1 MKRKSY
7 HIMDK
12 LNTRIEQ
19 YLTRTILIFLLF
31 KAGAVYGYE
40 LEVKSLKCDFQEDP
54 AGIENKNPGLSW
66 EIYSDQ
72 RNINQAV
79 FQVMV
84 ASSMENLNA
93 DDADIWNPGI
103 TQSDQSIQI
112 QYEGKP
118 LKSATRY
125 YWKVRVQDQHGVFSP
140 FSKASFFET
149 GMLEEGDWKA
159 DWIYGPNLESDA
171 CPWFR
176 KTFNVESLPSRATA
190 FVGSVGYHELYINGR
205 KVSDAIL
212 TPSVSD
218 LSKRALYNTYDIT
231 PYLKKGKNA
240 VAIWLASG
248 WADFQD
254 FNPPADFGRNKK
266 PLCIVQMH
274 LDRDRLVL
282 SDSTWRYSPSNT
294 WHLGKWENSDFG
306 GDSVNA
312 MIAMKDWNQPE
323 FDDSS
328 WESVGVDDP
337 RLHLTSDHIEP
348 NRMVKQIRASA
359 ISPVSDGVYQV
370 AMDKLYTGWIEVNVK
385 GRPGNQ
391 VIIRASAHPDKTVEF
406 NQRNVYVIGP
416 DGQGTFRNRFSYHEI
431 GYVNI
436 EGLDYEP
443 DLADIVGYQVT
454 NDRKVIG
461 GFDCSDTLLKQ
472 IFDITA
478 YNYEN
483 LSTGGMSVDC
493 PHRERL
499 GYGGDGHG
507 SLEIA
512 LDAYSSHPF
521 FTKWAQDWVDI
532 QDENGRI
539 NHTAPTLGG
548 GGGPAWSG
556 FILTM
561 PWEVYLSYGD
571 RRILE
576 STFPSAVRWLDYIA
590 RHVGED
596 GLLGIPS
603 PGHWEYVQ
611 DKRWLFLGDW
621 ATPHGSEESN
631 TPEAALFN
639 NCYYVY
645 VLGLA
650 AEMAGILDQPD
661 KALAYQELARQ
672 ITNAIN
678 DKFFDPETHTY
689 IDTRQT
695 HCVMP
700 LIAGVVP
707 AEDIRAVQE
716 NLEQEI
722 LVNRDGHFDTGIHG
736 TYYLVKYLTA
746 QDRSDLIHTLASQTT
761 FPGYGFFISKG
772 YITWPEYWHEC
783 NSIMHGCLNGIGGWF
798 QRGLAGIRAD
808 PASPGYR
815 KMVIKPA
822 VSAHL
827 EWVNAYHDSPYGRIA
842 CNWKNINGHLEVVII
857 IPANTSAT
865 VCIPATDAARVT
877 ESGKLP
883 ADARGV
889 TFLGEEKGHAIFLV
903 GSGKYNFKI

>member
-1 MKRKSY
+1 MIPYMIRTL
-7 HIMDK
+7 I
-12 LNTRIEQ
+12 I
-19 YLTRTILIFLLF
+19 LTLF
-31 KAGAVYGYE
+31 SAGTVYGYE
-40 LEVKSLKCDFQEDP
+40 LEVKHLKCDFMDNP
-54 AGIENKNPGLSW
+54 TGVENSSPGFSW
-66 EIYSDQ
+66 EIFSDQ
-72 RNINQAV
+72 RNIMQEAY
-79 FQVMV
+79 QVLV
-84 ASSMENLNA
+84 ASSMELLNVE
-93 DDADIWNPGI
+93 DADIWSSGLVESNN
-103 TQSDQSIQI
+103 SIPFIYNGQAL
-112 QYEGKP
+112 Q
-118 LKSATRY
+118 SATRY
-125 YWKVRVQDQHGVFSP
+125 YWKVRVKDQNGVFSP
-140 FSKASFFET
+140 YSEASFFET
-149 GMLEEGDWKA
+149 GILDQQDWKA
-159 DWIYGPNLESDA
+159 AWIYGPALEPDA

-176 KTFNVESLPSRATA
+176 KSFNLESLPSRAIA
-190 FVGSVGYHELYINGR
+190 FVGSVGYHELYINGK

-218 LSKRALYNTYDIT
+218 LRKRSLYNTYDIA
-231 PYLKKGKNA
+231 PYLKMGKNA
-240 VAIWLASG
+240 MVIWLAPG
-248 WADFQD
+248 WADFRD
-254 FNPPADFGRNKK
+254 FNPPADFGRDKK
-266 PLCIVQMH
+266 PLCIAQIH
-274 LDRDRLVL
+274 LDRYRQVL
-282 SDSTWRYSPSNT
+282 SDTSWRYSPSDT
-294 WHLGKWENSDFG
+294 WHLGKWQNADFG

-312 MIAMKDWNQPE
+312 MLTPSGWNTTE
-323 FDDSS
+323 FDDSRWKS
-328 WESVGVDDP
+328 AAALDP
-337 RLHLTSDHIEP
+337 GLTLSSDYIEP
-348 NRMVKQIRASA
+348 NRTVNQISASF
-359 ISPVSDGVYQV
+359 IHFVSPGKYHVV
-370 AMDKLYTGWIEVNVK
+370 MDKLFTGWIEVKVK
-385 GRPGNQ
+385 GRPGTR
-391 VIIRASAHPDKTVEF
+391 VIIKASAHPDKEVEF

-416 DGQGTFRNRFSYHEI
+416 EGQGKFRNRFSYHEI
-431 GYVNI
+431 GYITI

-443 DLADIVGYQVT
+443 EILDFAGYQVS
-454 NDRKVIG
+454 NDRNVMG
-461 GFDCSDTLLKQ
+461 GFDCSDPLLKQ
-472 IFDITA
+472 IYDNTR

-521 FTKWAQDWVDI
+521 FSKWAQDWVDI

-576 STFPSAVRWLDYIA
+576 STFPSAVRWLDYMA

-650 AEMAGILDQPD
+650 AEMAGILDQPE

-707 AEDIRAVQE
+707 QGDIRAVQE

-798 QRGLAGIRAD
+798 QRGLAGIRSD

-815 KMVIKPA
+815 KMIIKPA

-865 VCIPATDAARVT
+865 VYIPATDATRVT
-877 ESGKLP
+877 ESGKLA

-889 TFLGEEKGHAIFLV
+889 TLLGEEKGHAIFLV
-903 GSGKYNFKI
+903 GSGKYNFKIEK

>member
-1 MKRKSY
+1 MAR
-7 HIMDK
+7 
-12 LNTRIEQ
+12 LNTRKVP
-19 YLTRTILIFLLF
+19 YFNRTILLFLLI
-31 KAGAVYGYE
+31 KVGAVYGYE
-40 LEVKSLKCDFQEDP
+40 LEVKSLKCDFQYDP
-54 AGIENKNPGLSW
+54 LGIDNKNPGLSW

-72 RNINQAV
+72 QNVKQEA
-79 FQVMV
+79 FQVLV
-84 ASSMENLNA
+84 ASSLENLNV

-103 TQSDQSIQI
+103 IQSNQSIQI
-112 QYEGKP
+112 KYEGIA
-118 LKSATRY
+118 LESAIRY
-125 YWKVRVQDQHGVFSP
+125 YWKVRVQNQNGIFSP
-140 FSKASFFET
+140 FSDAAFFES
-149 GMLEEGDWKA
+149 GMLEKGDWKA

-176 KTFNVESLPSRATA
+176 KTFSVESLPLRATA
-190 FVGSVGYHELYINGR
+190 FVGSVGYHELYVNGR
-205 KVSDAIL
+205 KVSNAIL

-218 LSKRALYNTYDIT
+218 LRKRALYNTYDVT
-231 PYLKKGKNA
+231 PYLKRGKNA
-240 VAIWLASG
+240 VVIWLASG

-254 FNPPADFGRNKK
+254 FNPPADFGRDKK

-274 LDRDRLVL
+274 LDRDRLVI

-312 MIAMKDWNQPE
+312 MISIKDWDQPE
-323 FDDSS
+323 FDDSR
-328 WESVGVDDP
+328 WNGVAVNNP
-337 RLHLTSDHIEP
+337 GLALTSDHLEP
-348 NRMVKQIRASA
+348 NRMVKQIRASV
-359 ISPVSDGVYQV
+359 INQVSAGVYQV

-385 GRPGNQ
+385 GSPGNQ
-391 VIIRASAHPDKTVEF
+391 VIIMASAHRDKGVEF
-406 NQRNVYVIGP
+406 NQRNVYVIGL

-431 GYVNI
+431 GYVTI

-443 DLADIVGYQVT
+443 DIVDIVGYQVT
-454 NDRKVIG
+454 NDRRVTG

-472 IFDITA
+472 IYDITV

-512 LDAYSSHPF
+512 LDAYASHSF
-521 FTKWAQDWVDI
+521 FSKWAQDWCDI

-561 PWEVYLSYGD
+561 PWAVYLSYGD
-571 RRILE
+571 TMILE
-576 STFPSAVRWLDYIA
+576 HTFPSASRWLDYMA
-590 RHVGED
+590 RHVGQD

-603 PGHWEYVQ
+603 PGDWEYI
-611 DKRWLFLGDW
+611 DSTRWVFLGDW
-621 ATPHGSEESN
+621 ATPHGSEASY
-631 TPEAALFN
+631 TPEASLFN

-650 AEMAGILDQPD
+650 TKMAEILDKPD
-661 KALAYQELARQ
+661 KVRIYQEQARRIAQ
-672 ITNAIN
+672 AIN
-678 DKFFDPETHTY
+678 EKFFDPEKHTY

-700 LIAGVVP
+700 LIAGVVQP
-707 AEDIRAVQE
+707 EQVQAVLA
-716 NLEQEI
+716 NLEREI
-722 LVNRDGHFDTGIHG
+722 LVHQKGHFDTGIHG
-736 TYYLVKYLTA
+736 TYYLVKYLTE

-761 FPGYGFFISKG
+761 FPSYGFFIKNG
-772 YITWPEYWHEC
+772 YVTWPELWQEC

-798 QRGLAGIRAD
+798 IRGLAGIRTD

-815 KMVIKPA
+815 NIIIKPA
-822 VSAHL
+822 VSGNL
-827 EWVNAYHDSPYGRIA
+827 EWVNGHHESPYGRIA
-842 CNWKNINGHLEVVII
+842 CNWKKQEQSLEMEIT
-857 IPANTSAT
+857 IPANASAT
-865 VCIPATDAARVT
+865 VYVPTSDASRVT
-877 ESGKLP
+877 VGGLHSSDGM
-883 ADARGV
+883 
-889 TFLGEEKGHAIFLV
+889 TFLREEEGYAVYRV
-903 GSGKYNFKI
+903 GSGDYHYIVDQ

>member
-1 MKRKSY
+1 MAR
-7 HIMDK
+7 
-12 LNTRIEQ
+12 LNTGIEP
-19 YLTRTILIFLLF
+19 YFTRTILLFLLL

-54 AGIENKNPGLSW
+54 TGIDNKNPGLSW
-66 EIYSDQ
+66 EIDSDQ
-72 RNINQAV
+72 RNVNQMA
-79 FQVMV
+79 FQVLV
-84 ASSMENLNA
+84 ASSMEKLNV
-93 DDADIWNPGI
+93 DDSDIWNPGI
-103 TQSDQSIQI
+103 IQSDQSIQI
-112 QYEGKP
+112 RYDGIP
-118 LKSATRY
+118 LKSATMY
-125 YWKVRVQDQHGVFSP
+125 YWKARVQDQNGVFSP
-140 FSKASFFET
+140 YSEASFFVT
-149 GMLEEGDWKA
+149 GMLEKGDWKA
-159 DWIYGPNLESDA
+159 DWIYGPNLGSDA

-176 KTFNVESLPSRATA
+176 KTFSIESLPSRATA
-190 FVGSVGYHELYINGR
+190 FVGSVGYHELYVNGK
-205 KVSDAIL
+205 KVGKAVL

-218 LSKRALYNTYDIT
+218 LRKRALYHTYDIT

-240 VAIWLASG
+240 VVVWLASG

-312 MIAMKDWNQPE
+312 MMEMKDWNRAE
-323 FDDSS
+323 FDDGR
-328 WESVGVDDP
+328 WESVSVHDP
-337 RLHLTSDHIEP
+337 GLILSSDHIEP
-348 NRMVKQIRASA
+348 NRMVRQIPASA
-359 ISPVSDGVYQV
+359 ISCVSAGVYQV
-370 AMDKLYTGWIEVNVK
+370 AMDKLYTGWIEVKVK
-385 GRPGNQ
+385 GSPGNQ
-391 VIIRASAHPDKTVEF
+391 VIISASAHPDKTVEF

-431 GYVNI
+431 GYVTI

-443 DLADIVGYQVT
+443 DLADIAGYQVT
-454 NDRKVIG
+454 NDRSITG

-472 IFDITA
+472 IYDITA

-507 SLEIA
+507 SLDIA
-512 LDAYSSHPF
+512 LDAYASHAF
-521 FTKWAQDWVDI
+521 FTKWAQDWCDI

-561 PWEVYLSYGD
+561 PWAVYLSYGD
-571 RRILE
+571 TVILE
-576 STFPSAVRWLDYIA
+576 QTFPSASRWLDYMA
-590 RHVGED
+590 RHMGRD
-596 GLLGIPS
+596 GLLGVPS
-603 PGHWEYVQ
+603 PGHWEYV
-611 DKRWLFLGDW
+611 DSTRWLFLGDW

-631 TPEAALFN
+631 SPEASLFN

-650 AEMAGILDQPD
+650 AKMAEILDQPD
-661 KALAYQELARQ
+661 KVRIYQEQSQRIAQ
-672 ITNAIN
+672 AIN
-678 DKFFDPETHTY
+678 EKFFDPETHTY

-700 LIAGVVP
+700 LVAGVVP
-707 AEDIRAVQE
+707 PGHVQE
-716 NLEQEI
+716 VQANLEQEI
-722 LVNRDGHFDTGIHG
+722 LVHRKGHFDTGIHG
-736 TYYLVKYLTA
+736 TYYLVRYLTE
-746 QDRSDLIHTLASQTT
+746 QDRSDLIHTLVSQTT
-761 FPGYGFFISKG
+761 FPGYGFFIKNG
-772 YITWPEYWHEC
+772 YVTWPELWQEC
-783 NSIMHGCLNGIGGWF
+783 NSVMHGCLNGIGGWF
-798 QRGLAGIRAD
+798 IRGLAGIRTD

-815 KMVIKPA
+815 RFIIKPA
-822 VSAHL
+822 VPGDL
-827 EWVNAYHDSPYGRIA
+827 EWVNGYHDSPYGRIE
-842 CNWKNINGHLEVVII
+842 CNWVRQEGSLEMEII
-857 IPANTSAT
+857 VPANTSAT
-865 VCIPATDAARVT
+865 VYVPTSDASRVT
-877 ESGKLP
+877 EGGMQSSLGT
-883 ADARGV
+883 
-889 TFLGEEKGHAIFLV
+889 TFLGIEKGYARYRV
-903 GSGKYNFKI
+903 GSGDYHYIVDQ